1 MDSFFHFFSL
11 LIIIRK
17 RQPNGRIMSKSMAL
31 QQMVF
36 WSCIPRVSFVVAR
49 PNVDFGGNAQW
60 VVMYLVC
67 VNLARPN
74 KKDNRYVV
82 LFATTSFWNVHQ
94 EFSHFL
100 WFQIY
105 DESNILQDGT
115 LIDLCG
121 ATLLWRS
128 SEGLQHSPVIIIDFM
143 PYAIS
148 FLIHF
153 SAFDFV
159 FCRQNVIWKS

>member
-1 MDSFFHFFSL
+1 
-11 LIIIRK
+11 
-17 RQPNGRIMSKSMAL
+17 MAL
-31 QQMVF
+31 LQMVF
-36 WSCIPRVSFVVAR
+36 WSCIPRVSFVVAQ
-49 PNVDFGGNAQW
+49 PNVVFGGNAQW

-74 KKDNRYVV
+74 KKDNRYVI
-82 LFATTSFWNVHQ
+82 LFESTSFWM
-94 EFSHFL
+94 FIKSFL
-100 WFQIY
+100 FYWFQIY

-148 FLIHF
+148 FSIHF
-153 SAFDFV
+153 SVLILFLFADKTWFGKV
-159 FCRQNVIWKS
+159 NWRSQCWSSSVSCWP

>member
-1 MDSFFHFFSL
+1 MHPKGQFCGGTAKCGLWRECSVGGDVFSL
-11 LIIIRK
+11 RESRSAQQKGQPVCSFIR
-17 RQPNGRIMSKSMAL
+17 N
-31 QQMVF
+31 
-36 WSCIPRVSFVVAR
+36 
-49 PNVDFGGNAQW
+49 DF
-60 VVMYLVC
+60 
-67 VNLARPN
+67 
-74 KKDNRYVV
+74 
-82 LFATTSFWNVHQ
+82 FWNVHQ

-148 FLIHF
+148 FLMHF